1 MDVDYR
7 AFTKSLQFDLL
18 MVELSYRAKHIL
30 YAVISE
36 FVATGQPVGSRTLSK
51 KAGIDLSPASIR
63 NVLADLDELGY
74 LVQPHT
80 SSGRVPTDK
89 AFRLFIDALM
99 RVQQLSVEDHA
110 RIRAHIESVEP
121 GRDVIRDTGRL
132 LSELTGTAAVV
143 VAPRTET
150 ATLRALRFVNVGQD
164 ELLAVLVMSNG
175 TVQNRFVRVTI
186 TEPEL
191 EPLHNLLDDVIEGR
205 TLRELRDLFARRLTS
220 ERVQSDSIRRRA
232 FELGGAAL
240 SSVAPQ
246 QDELVIEG
254 QSKLLEQ
261 PEFKDAQGMKQ
272 VMDALEAPERLIA
285 LIDATITA
293 AATGAAVVVGSEAGD
308 LGGGQLAIV
317 GAVYNDHG
325 QRAGA
330 IGVIGPTRMD
340 YPKVVPL
347 VAATANAMSAI
358 MDSPPSTATSLPF
371 DDEDDQG

>member
-1 MDVDYR
+1 
-7 AFTKSLQFDLL
+7 